1 MTRHSARVSLLVSWL
16 VAAAAVT
23 VIAQND
29 FVSSW
34 KADGV
39 TQIDFAGRNVAAVL
53 IVDDTNLRVSAEEAL
68 AREISARGPIG
79 VPAYKIIPKEELTKK
94 DAAKGWFER
103 RGIAGLIVLR
113 PVKTETEKV
122 YSAAIWASGYY
133 NYAWD
138 YWGYGWAN
146 VMPIGKGRDQRTI
159 TVETMLYDL
168 TKGTAMWAAVTRT
181 TDPKDVQNY
190 VKRLATDVVKR
201 LESEGLVRPRPR

>member
-1 MTRHSARVSLLVSWL
+1 MSSL
-16 VAAAAVT
+16 VAGAAVT
-23 VIAQND
+23 LIAQND

-39 TQIDFAGRNVAAVL
+39 TQIDFAGRKVAVVL
-53 IVDDTNLRVSAEEAL
+53 IVDDTNLRVPAEEAL
-68 AREISARGPIG
+68 AREISSRGAIG
-79 VPAYKIIPKEELTKK
+79 VPAYQIIPQEEVTKT

-103 RGIAGLIVLR
+103 RGIAALIVLR

-122 YSAAIWASGYY
+122 YSAAVWASGYY
-133 NYAWD
+133 GYAWD

-146 VMPIGKGRDQRTI
+146 VTPIGKGRDQRTI

-181 TDPKDVQNY
+181 TDPKDVQSYMNG
-190 VKRLATDVVKR
+190 LARDVVKR
-201 LESEGLVRPRPR
+201 LESDGLVRTRPR

>member
-1 MTRHSARVSLLVSWL
+1 MTRHSALVPVLLSWL

-39 TQIDFAGRNVAAVL
+39 TQIDFAGRKVAAVL

-68 AREISARGPIG
+68 AREISALGPTG
-79 VPAYKIIPKEELTKK
+79 VPAYQIIPKEELTKG

-103 RGIAGLIVLR
+103 HGIAGLVVLR
-113 PVKTETEKV
+113 PVKTDTEKV

-133 NYAWD
+133 SYAWD

-146 VMPIGKGRDQRTI
+146 VMPIGAGRDTRTI

-168 TKGTAMWAAVTRT
+168 TKGTAMWGAVTET
-181 TDPKDVQNY
+181 TDPKDVQRY
-190 VKRLATDVVKR
+190 VKGLATDVVKR
-201 LESEGLVRPRPR
+201 LESEGLVRRRPR